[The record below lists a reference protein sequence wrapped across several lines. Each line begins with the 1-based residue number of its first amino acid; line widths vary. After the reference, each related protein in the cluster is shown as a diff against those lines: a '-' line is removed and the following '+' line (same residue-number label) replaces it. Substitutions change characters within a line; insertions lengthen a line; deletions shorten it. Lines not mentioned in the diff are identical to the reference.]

1 MCEYLACYVEAETAF
16 QGGPSGQPGPSDEG
30 CSQASTCSLASS
42 SSCSIFSDSPARQ
55 PCLTAQMAT
64 ATARVAVGSAVGP
77 TLGHAI
83 TGGFSGGGNAQPAW
97 HHLPGAPGSPAVR
110 PGILWALL
118 SRSVSGVCPEPEQR
132 QTLQELQQGVA
143 AVKNCKQFNLI
154 NKFKLKNWN
163 GLYIIDSASSDPE

>member
-1 MCEYLACYVEAETAF
+1 MLCGNQNCSSRVVPLANQAPQMRVAPRQALAA
-16 QGGPSGQPGPSDEG
+16 QPPAAAAPSSV
-30 CSQASTCSLASS
+30 
-42 SSCSIFSDSPARQ
+42 DSPARQ

-64 ATARVAVGSAVGP
+64 ATAHVAVGSAVGP

-97 HHLPGAPGSPAVR
+97 HHLPGAPGSPAAR

-118 SRSVSGVCPEPEQR
+118 LRSVSGVCPEPEQR
-132 QTLQELQQGVA
+132 QTLQGLQQGVA
-143 AVKNCKQFNLI
+143 AVKNCKRFNLI